1 MSEMPKSKKT
11 TPAPLQQQGEDRAQ
25 QPRMPKSKRI
35 RRTWA
40 PSDEVRILK
49 ALTKYRRKQGKLPA
63 PDDNGF
69 FDSLAKRLEDKSWAR
84 SSIKDKVRSLMRRY
98 KSYVAPTTDH
108 EQRLADLSNR
118 VWGDLPCN
126 HDANGDNGDGVQD
139 EGEHAMVEAENGGGH
154 TVDKSFEEMCEVYP
168 LLGQEVKRLAGVQPA
183 LKRSFAGLD
192 GKRALLMEK
201 KLDKIKWKQLRI
213 QAEMEAKVE
222 APKARVRSQLVNVL
236 SKLSKKV

>member
-1 MSEMPKSKKT
+1 
-11 TPAPLQQQGEDRAQ
+11 
-25 QPRMPKSKRI
+25 
-35 RRTWA
+35 
-40 PSDEVRILK
+40 
-49 ALTKYRRKQGKLPA
+49 
-63 PDDNGF
+63 
-69 FDSLAKRLEDKSWAR
+69 
-84 SSIKDKVRSLMRRY
+84 
-98 KSYVAPTTDH
+98 
-108 EQRLADLSNR
+108 
-118 VWGDLPCN
+118 
-126 HDANGDNGDGVQD
+126 
-139 EGEHAMVEAENGGGH
+139 MVEAENGGGH